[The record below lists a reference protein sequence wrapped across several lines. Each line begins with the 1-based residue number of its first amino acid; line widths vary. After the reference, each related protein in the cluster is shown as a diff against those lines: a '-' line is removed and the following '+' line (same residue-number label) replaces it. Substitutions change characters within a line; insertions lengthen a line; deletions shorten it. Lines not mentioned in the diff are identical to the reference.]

1 VDILY
6 RKFVKRQTVWIIS
19 IYLTVGFAWF
29 LIFYLL
35 FITRYPDSDAITL
48 IILSVG
54 AFLALT
60 SWGLQGL
67 ILQLQKRTKK
77 KNKIIAKL
85 RKENLKIQA
94 DLNPKLFDSQRILMN
109 AIPDVLFRI
118 QRDGT
123 FVDYMAKKEELY
135 VFPERFL
142 GKTVLEVMPPP
153 LALQIMMGIEKSIL
167 TEKIQELGY
176 ELCIND
182 QMQSYEARIIAS
194 CNNEV
199 VAIIRN
205 VTEKKKE
212 EKRLFY
218 MGFHD
223 SMTGL
228 YNRAY
233 FEEAI
238 HHIEQ
243 SRVTKVGIMICDLDG
258 LKMINDTLGHMI
270 GDAVIKTVA
279 DVLQHSFRKEDLIA
293 RVGGDEFAVII
304 HSNSSVVFEKA
315 GQRLESIVKRY
326 NAWKPIAYV
335 SISTGYAIHKQGPID
350 LHALLNEADTQ
361 MYKAKKQRQGTIR
374 KEIIFGMVANLE
386 ARGIILAK
394 QREWMGKMVAHLA
407 SAAGLSPQNIK
418 HLASM
423 SIFYDIGKVR
433 LSDAV
438 LLKPEKLD
446 QPERELIKRHCE
458 VGYNIVSA
466 VPEFEPIALGI
477 LAHHEW
483 VNGEGY
489 PFGLK
494 GKSIPLEA
502 RILAIVDAYAAM
514 RLERPYR
521 KAISRAQAIEELQRC
536 AGRQF
541 DAELVEIFISVLT
554 ISNELDIA

>member
-1 VDILY
+1 MDTLY
-6 RKFVKRQTVWIIS
+6 RKFMKRQASWIIS
-19 IYLTVGFAWF
+19 IYVIVGFIWF
-29 LIFYLL
+29 LSFYLL
-35 FITRYPDSDAITL
+35 FMVSQYDFYAIVL
-48 IILSVG
+48 MMGSIGSFLGLS
-54 AFLALT
+54 
-60 SWGLQGL
+60 SWGLYIL
-67 ILQLQKRTKK
+67 IFQLQKRAKK

-85 RKENLKIQA
+85 RKEKFKIQA
-94 DLNPKLFDSQRILMN
+94 DLNPQLFESKSVLIN

-118 QRDGT
+118 QSDGT
-123 FVDYMAKKEELY
+123 FLDYMAPREELY

-142 GKTVLEVMPPP
+142 GKTVLEVMPSA
-153 LALQIMMGIEKSIL
+153 LALQIMMGIEECIL
-167 TEKIQELGY
+167 SGKIQEVSY
-176 ELCIND
+176 EICIAN
-182 QMQSYEARIIAS
+182 QMQSYEARIISS

-223 SMTGL
+223 VMTGL

-233 FEEAI
+233 FEESI

-243 SRVTKVGIMICDLDG
+243 SRAAKVGIMICDLDG

-279 DVLQHSFRKEDLIA
+279 DVLQRSFRKEDLIA

-304 HSNSSVVFEKA
+304 HSDSSMVFEKA
-315 GQRLESIVKRY
+315 GQRIESIVERY

-335 SISTGYAIHKQGPID
+335 SISTGYAIHKQGSID
-350 LHALLNEADTQ
+350 MHALLNEADTQ
-361 MYKAKKQRQGTIR
+361 MYKAKKQRQGNIR
-374 KEIIFGMVANLE
+374 KQIIFGMVANLE
-386 ARGIILAK
+386 ARGIILVK
-394 QREWMGKMVAHLA
+394 QRERMGHLLA
-407 SAAGLSPQNIK
+407 SLAGVAGLSKDNIK
-418 HLASM
+418 NLESL

-446 QPERELIKRHCE
+446 QPEIELIKRHCE
-458 VGYNIVSA
+458 IGYNIVSA
-466 VPEFEPIALGI
+466 VPEFESIAMGV

-483 VNGEGY
+483 VNGGGY

-494 GKSIPLEA
+494 GESIPIEA
-502 RILAIVDAYAAM
+502 RILAIVDAYVAM
-514 RLERPYR
+514 TIERPYR
-521 KAISRAQAIEELQRC
+521 QAISKGKAIEELRRC
-536 AGRQF
+536 AGSQF
-541 DAELVEIFISVLT
+541 DAELVELFISYS
-554 ISNELDIA
+554 ISD

>member
-1 VDILY
+1 M
-6 RKFVKRQTVWIIS
+6 KRQAVWIIS
-19 IYLTVGFAWF
+19 IYVTVGFAWF
-29 LIFYLL
+29 LAFYCL
-35 FITRYPDSDAITL
+35 FIVEHHDFYVIGLMMVSFG
-48 IILSVG
+48 V
-54 AFLALT
+54 FLGLT
-60 SWGLQGL
+60 SWSLQSL
-67 ILQLQKRTKK
+67 IFKLQKRAKK
-77 KNKIIAKL
+77 KNKIIAQL
-85 RKENLKIQA
+85 RKEKFKIQA
-94 DLNPKLFDSQRILMN
+94 DLNPQLFDSTRILLN
-109 AIPDVLFRI
+109 AIPDILFRI

-123 FVDYMAKKEELY
+123 FLDYMAKKEDLY
-135 VFPERFL
+135 VFPERFI
-142 GKTVLEVMPPP
+142 GKTVLEVMPSA
-153 LALQIMMGIEKSIL
+153 LALQIMMGIEESIL
-167 TEKIQELGY
+167 TGKIQEFSY
-176 ELCIND
+176 EICIAD
-182 QMQSYEARIIAS
+182 QMQSYEARIISS

-199 VAIIRN
+199 AAIIRN

-243 SRVTKVGIMICDLDG
+243 SRAVKVGIMICDLDG

-279 DVLQHSFRKEDLIA
+279 DVLQRSFRKEDLIT

-304 HSNSSVVFEKA
+304 HSDSPLVFEQA
-315 GQRLESIVKRY
+315 GQRIESIVKRY

-350 LHALLNEADTQ
+350 MHVLLNEADTQ

-374 KEIIFGMVANLE
+374 KQIILGMAANLE

-394 QREWMGKMVAHLA
+394 QRDRMGNLVTRLA
-407 SAAGLSPQNIK
+407 AAAGLAKQNIK
-418 HLASM
+418 NLESL

-446 QPERELIKRHCE
+446 QTERELIDRHCE
-458 VGYNIVSA
+458 IGYNIVSA
-466 VPEFEPIALGI
+466 VPEFEAIALGV

-483 VNGEGY
+483 VNGSGY
-489 PFGLK
+489 PLGIK
-494 GKSIPLEA
+494 GEDIPIEA
-502 RILAIVDAYAAM
+502 RILAIVDAYTAM
-514 RLERPYR
+514 TVERPYR
-521 KAISRAQAIEELQRC
+521 QAVSSEQAIEELRRC
-536 AGRQF
+536 AGKQF
-541 DAELVEIFISVLT
+541 DAELVELFIPCTNNIL
-554 ISNELDIA
+554 